1 MFSKR
6 GGGGHES
13 CKQCYFHL
21 CCTFIQGQLVKRKKN
36 NNIVF
41 YIIYYIH
48 YRDIF

>member
-6 GGGGHES
+6 GGGHES

-36 NNIVF
+36 N
-41 YIIYYIH
+41 IYTTE
-48 YRDIF
+48 IFFNSVSISKHD